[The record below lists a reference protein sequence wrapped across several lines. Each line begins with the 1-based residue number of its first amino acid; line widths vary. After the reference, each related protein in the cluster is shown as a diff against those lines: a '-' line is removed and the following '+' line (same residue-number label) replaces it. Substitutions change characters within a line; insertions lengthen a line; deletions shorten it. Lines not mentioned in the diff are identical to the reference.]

1 MIVVMMIEI
10 GDDDGDDDY
19 KSDDDDKYD
28 GDDRH
33 SDNDG
38 DNDRTQTREI
48 NAAMTTMRIL
58 E

>member
-1 MIVVMMIEI
+1 MMIAI